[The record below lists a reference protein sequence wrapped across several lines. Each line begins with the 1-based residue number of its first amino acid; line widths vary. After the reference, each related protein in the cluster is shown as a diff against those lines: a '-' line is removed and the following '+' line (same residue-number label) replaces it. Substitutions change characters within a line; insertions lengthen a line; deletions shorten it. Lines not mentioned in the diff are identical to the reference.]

1 MAKAN
6 EIPSKFKNGWLH
18 ELDGRTGIAQIMQA
32 RYDEMTNDLGGS
44 SNLSYMQRS
53 LIERSLW
60 LEYWLSKQEQALATG
75 QEFQVGQWVQAA
87 NSLQGLL
94 SKLGLERKPKDP
106 VNLTEFLQKKASKQ

>member
-6 EIPSKFKNGWLH
+6 EIPSKFKNGWLDQ
-18 ELDGRTGIAQIMQA
+18 LDGRTGIAQLMQA

-53 LIERSLW
+53 LIERALW
-60 LEYWLSKQEQALATG
+60 LEFFLAQQEQALATG
-75 QEFQVGQWVQAA
+75 QEFNIAQWIQGA

-94 SKLGLERKPKDP
+94 SKLGLERKQRDP
-106 VNLTEFLQKKASKQ
+106 VNLSDFLKAKAAN